1 MAQSKLDRR
10 LCRIRI
16 FNQGFLDYQKDLY
29 GEEIGTM
36 VQEIKPD
43 IIVEIHNQKKIMK
56 ELDMIGINRKYI
68 YGDFDNAARY
78 INDKIIEKFI

>member
-1 MAQSKLDRR
+1 
-10 LCRIRI
+10 
-16 FNQGFLDYQKDLY
+16 
-29 GEEIGTM
+29 M